1 MSGEENYTGG
11 KKQVFYAVFDGS
23 FRTKVPEGTPDALT
37 RVNKNNKEVHE
48 RMVPALFGFI
58 ENLEFEESDYGK
70 RIKITL
76 DANDD
81 GAHPIISIGVESKD
95 GRDFLRKLPSI
106 DLTKEVRFMPY
117 KFTPDDSDQERSG
130 ISITQR
136 GENEKF
142 DVKVE
147 NFFWD
152 KEKTEYKHGHPSID
166 YDTAKESE
174 RKIYLIQRDEFL
186 LDYAVKHV
194 LPEFAATM
202 APEAPKMPQV
212 TREPLDAVI
221 DDPNDKIPF

>member
-1 MSGEENYTGG
+1 MSGEETYTGG
-11 KKQVFYAVFDGS
+11 KKQVFYSVFDGS
-23 FRTKVPEGTPDALT
+23 FRTRVPEGFPDALV

-48 RMVPALFGFI
+48 RMVPALFGII
-58 ENLEFEESDYGK
+58 ENVEFEESDYGK

-76 DANDD
+76 DANDE
-81 GAHPIISIGVESKD
+81 GAHPVISMGVESKD
-95 GRDFLRKLPSI
+95 GRDFLRKLPAI
-106 DLTKEVRFMPY
+106 DLSKEVRFMPY

-136 GENEKF
+136 DPNDQF
-142 DVKVE
+142 TIKVE

-186 LDYAVKHV
+186 LDYAIKNV
-194 LPEFAATM
+194 LPKFQNSPARS
-202 APEAPKMPQV
+202 APDPRDTV
-212 TREPLDAVI
+212 LDTKEE
-221 DDPNDKIPF
+221 DPNEAIPF